1 MSLLSKRGFTLIEI
15 LVTIAIIAILASILF
30 PVFARARENARR
42 VSCLSN
48 LKQIGLAIM
57 QYTQDYDEMYPPTFK
72 RSSANKTVAQT
83 ESGTPGA
90 YFYCSYDGS
99 ASSGH
104 GYSWMDFIFPYVK
117 SVQIFICPD
126 ASYPTAAFTTDYS
139 RCRLSSTCSYPSYG
153 INSAFYNVNT
163 AYTGSQAWLTPL
175 RMSAVQR
182 ASEVIMIMDLNWDNN
197 PTNPASY
204 NAKTLPTSS
213 LHQYFAPHFDG
224 TNIIFADGHAK
235 WRSSE
240 SIRSLIPTAC
250 SGTSFVSACNSA
262 REWNPFSS

>member
-1 MSLLSKRGFTLIEI
+1 MYSLNKRAFTLIEI
-15 LVTIAIIAILASILF
+15 LVTIAIIAILTAILF

-57 QYTQDYDEMYPPTFK
+57 QYTQDYDEMYSPNFK
-72 RSSANKTVAQT
+72 RSTTNKTIAQT
-83 ESGTPGA
+83 ETGTPGA
-90 YFYCSYDGS
+90 YFYSSYDGS

-104 GYSWMDFIFPYVK
+104 GYSWMDFIFPYIRN
-117 SVQIFICPD
+117 VQVFICPN
-126 ASYPTAAFTTDYS
+126 ASYPTAAFTTDYG
-139 RCRLSSTCSYPSYG
+139 RCKLSSTCSYPSYG

-163 AYTGSQAWLTPL
+163 GYTGSQSWLTPL

-182 ASEVIMIMDLNWDNN
+182 PSELIMVMDMNWDNN
-197 PTNPASY
+197 NNNPALY
-204 NAKTLPTSS
+204 NAYSKMTGTLHP
-213 LHQYFAPHFDG
+213 YFAPHFDG
-224 TNIIFADGHAK
+224 TSIIFADGHAK

-240 SIRSLIPTAC
+240 SIRSAIPATC
-250 SGTSFVSACNSA
+250 SGTSFVSACNNA